1 MDKNSHLSIVEQ
13 EITKSIEAL
22 VPNGAGPVTDRRLRR
37 EFDQVAQVAF
47 REGASYALGSLLT
60 VEDVAERLHVST
72 RRVRAIARNRQ
83 ERGFPVGWQ
92 VPGTSQWL
100 FRPEDLDQLAPDEK
114 YRRKTS

>member
-1 MDKNSHLSIVEQ
+1 MDKNTHLSIVNQ
-13 EITKSIEAL
+13 EIDKSIEAL

-37 EFDQVAQVAF
+37 ELDQVAQVAF
-47 REGASYALGSLLT
+47 REGASYALGNLLT
-60 VEDVAERLHVST
+60 VEDVAEQLHVTT

-100 FRPEDLDQLAPDEK
+100 FRPEDLEQMQPDTR
-114 YRRKTS
+114 YQRK